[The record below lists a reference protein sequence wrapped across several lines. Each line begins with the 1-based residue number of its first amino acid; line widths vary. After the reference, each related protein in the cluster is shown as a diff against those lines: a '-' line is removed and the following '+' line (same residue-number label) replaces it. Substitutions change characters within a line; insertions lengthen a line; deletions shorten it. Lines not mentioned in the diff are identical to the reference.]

1 MIDGY
6 KGHKQIRTLVKSL
19 DEVSRRLAE
28 EGERAGAGPLPLPPH
43 PYLLAQAPDPAPP
56 PRGT

>member
-19 DEVSRRLAE
+19 DEVRRRLAE
-28 EGERAGAGPLPLPPH
+28 EGERAGAGPLPQPPH